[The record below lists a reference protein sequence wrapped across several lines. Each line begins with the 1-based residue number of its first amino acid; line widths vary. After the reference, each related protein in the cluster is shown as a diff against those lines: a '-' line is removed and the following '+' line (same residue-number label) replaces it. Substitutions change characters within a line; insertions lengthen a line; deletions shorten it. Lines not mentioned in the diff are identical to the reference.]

1 MLFFQMDPKEDILT
15 PLMRVQDPGYRQFVT
30 NCFLLLDPKE
40 IKACRLVCKE
50 WSVFVMNDLW
60 RSKSGRKKLSQ
71 KLAHR

>member
-1 MLFFQMDPKEDILT
+1 MDPEEDILT

-50 WSVFVMNDLW
+50 WSMFVIYDLW
-60 RSKSGRKKLSQ
+60 WSTSGREKLSQ

>member
-1 MLFFQMDPKEDILT
+1 MDPENEKDILT
-15 PLMRVQDPGYRQFVT
+15 PLMRRDHASGHRQFVT

-50 WSVFVMNDLW
+50 WSVFVGDDLW
-60 RSKSGRKKLSQ
+60 CSRSGREKLSQ

>member
-1 MLFFQMDPKEDILT
+1 MDPEEDILT
-15 PLMRVQDPGYRQFVT
+15 QLMRVQDPGYRQFVT

-50 WSVFVMNDLW
+50 WSVFVMKDLW
-60 RSKSGRKKLSQ
+60 CSKSGRKKLSQ